1 MFELPDT
8 IKPILGTD
16 EATLDD
22 KGRCLVSKKKRDR
35 LGEDFVL
42 ALGSTGCLTAYPLWS
57 WKRYLSEMLG
67 GEVLNFGREDFT
79 RLVMGTADD
88 ELNFDAQGRF
98 VIPKNLRE
106 LANLRGP
113 VTLLGAGDRLEIW
126 DPEELAKFYVNEEAY
141 AGARRSSLMRAYI
154 QMTGRVQ

>member
-1 MFELPDT
+1 MYELPDT

-22 KGRCLVSKKKRDR
+22 KGRCLVSKKKRER

-42 ALGSTGCLTAYPLWS
+42 ALGSAGCLTAFPYWS
-57 WKRYLSEMLG
+57 WKRYLNEMLG
-67 GEVLNFGREDFT
+67 GETLNFGREDYT
-79 RLVMGTADD
+79 RMVLSTADD

-98 VIPKNLRE
+98 VIPKSLRNLAKLE
-106 LANLRGP
+106 GEVLI
-113 VTLLGAGDRLEIW
+113 LGCGDRMEIW
-126 DPEELAKFYVNEEAY
+126 NPGDLAQFNLNKEAY
-141 AGARRSSLMRAYI
+141 SGARRARLLEAYI